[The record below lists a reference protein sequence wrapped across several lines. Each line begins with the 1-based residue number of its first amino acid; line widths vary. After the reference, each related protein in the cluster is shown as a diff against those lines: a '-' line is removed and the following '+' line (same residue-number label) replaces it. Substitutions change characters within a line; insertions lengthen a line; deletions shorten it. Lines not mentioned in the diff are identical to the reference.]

1 MQNVPYTRTEHHGVT
16 IKPRTL
22 FVELDVTKTVKSTL
36 KKFNLTSAAAEMS
49 EFLCGKKIAGS
60 KHLGRQQQ
68 GVFPRSLSRKPD
80 MKLVRL

>member
-49 EFLCGKKIAGS
+49 EFSMWKKNCMKQAFRQAAAG
-60 KHLGRQQQ
+60 G
-68 GVFPRSLSRKPD
+68 LSEKPV
-80 MKLVRL
+80 KGSRI